1 MPTISFSWNMWHRV
15 AYGQF
20 IWINTLK
27 QKQRRR
33 NDEGIPHVCLF
44 VDSYRSNGRRWTSKC
59 SAPSS
64 TLQTTPVT
72 AVTLSRAETSSRSLF
87 HLDPGKTF
95 IYCTLN
101 MLTQTHKLTLCVF
114 QTCVAG
120 EAGVFWE
127 RAELHDPTQSASLLV
142 SQHRPEPVHTHRF
155 GMWLCTQTHTC
166 SDRSCLYSRT
176 CPAQIVRLSWN
187 VKI

>member
-101 MLTQTHKLTLCVF
+101 MLTQTHKLTVCVCF
-114 QTCVAG
+114 RHV
-120 EAGVFWE
+120 
-127 RAELHDPTQSASLLV
+127 LLV
-142 SQHRPEPVHTHRF
+142 RPVCFEKELNYTIQLNLPLYSSVSTVQNPYTLIDSVCGFAHKHTHTPVQT
-155 GMWLCTQTHTC
+155 GPACTPGPV
-166 SDRSCLYSRT
+166 L
-176 CPAQIVRLSWN
+176 LSSYGSLEM
-187 VKI
+187 